1 MYDIDGDFGRVRSVK
16 FPTGPHAEL
25 AAGLSF
31 TFNNAGWHRC
41 NDLYIWNR
49 SSGKPGHL
57 FLFSLSEG
65 GMLSL
70 DGKPPVRLPAHSV
83 THIPPHRAHSY
94 FTHPGEVWEFYWLDA
109 NDQPGLPLDEL
120 SGGQAVRPVSNME
133 QIGREIESLLRA
145 RTQSE
150 LFLRVEGSR
159 VVSSV
164 YHTLL
169 QDELLQ
175 EESGKQ
181 DELVRR
187 IVQEME
193 KDCGRAWNLAETAGR
208 HFISV
213 PQLIRRFKAETGQTP
228 YAYLM
233 ALRLQTA
240 EMYLKYTGRTV
251 EEIGW
256 QTGFAGTSNFILQ
269 FKKRYGV
276 TPAQYRGQT

>member
-1 MYDIDGDFGRVRSVK
+1 MYDIDGDFGRVRSVR
-16 FPTGPHAEL
+16 FPAGPHAEL
-25 AAGLSF
+25 PAGLLF
-31 TFNNAGWHRC
+31 RFNNAGWHQC
-41 NDLYIWNR
+41 NDLYHWSR
-49 SSGKPGHL
+49 DEGKSGHL

-83 THIPPHRAHSY
+83 AHIPPHRAHRY

-109 NDQPGLPLDEL
+109 NEQPGLPLSEL
-120 SGGQAVRPVSNME
+120 LGGQTVRPVSNIE
-133 QIGREIESLLRA
+133 QISREIENLLRA
-145 RTQSE
+145 RTKSE
-150 LFLRVEGSR
+150 LYLQVEGSR
-159 VVSSV
+159 VLSSV

-169 QDELLQ
+169 QDVLVQ
-175 EESGKQ
+175 EETGKQ

-187 IVQEME
+187 VMQEME
-193 KDCGRAWNLAETAGR
+193 EDCGRVWNLAETAGR